1 MLNDI
6 KTKIV
11 LSVQRQQMYDPVL
24 KDTVGKVQVTF
35 SDGEVNGYLEE
46 DWDNLLDQVDSMLE
60 QAFIMEPKAFRPQL
74 DQALFTISYFVVML

>member
-11 LSVQRQQMYDPVL
+11 LSVQRQQMYEPVL
-24 KDTVGKVQVTF
+24 KDTVGKVLVTF

-46 DWDNLLDQVDSMLE
+46 DWDNLLDQGDSMLE

-74 DQALFTISYFVVML
+74 D